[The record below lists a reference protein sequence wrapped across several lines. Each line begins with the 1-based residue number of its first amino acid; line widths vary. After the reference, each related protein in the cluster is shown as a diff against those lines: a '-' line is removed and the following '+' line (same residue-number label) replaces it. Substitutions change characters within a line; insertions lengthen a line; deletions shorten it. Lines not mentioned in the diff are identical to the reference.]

1 MSSIQVLMADKT
13 DAAKATEAKAAEP
26 RAPGAK
32 RARPR
37 DAATGP
43 LGASPEFRTNVLVR
57 WTYGWLNPLLRR
69 GFRHPL
75 QHDELWQL
83 DERLTAAAIGKRLLD
98 AWAAELKRPGG
109 DAATPAWR
117 LARTIF
123 AAFGAD
129 LVRSAMHMFV
139 QSTLSVG
146 SSVILLY
153 LITWIQDVQAGRETF
168 GDWFGYV
175 MATIIFCSRLLSTM
189 AYNWSTELTT
199 KTGFNAR
206 TSLTSA
212 LYQKSLRLSA
222 AARQEYSV
230 GKITNIIA
238 TDTNRVDISFQ
249 YMNMLWAAP
258 YQIIIATALLIWTIG
273 PSATALVGFALIVCY
288 LPFQHQI
295 ASLLRR
301 FRRGANVFAD
311 KRIKIIQ
318 EAMLGIRVVKIY
330 GWEESFQ
337 KMMSVLRSSE
347 LRQIRNSLIA
357 NVAVAGITQGIPTL
371 AMLASFICYSLLGNS
386 LNPAKTFAS
395 LSLFYSFRFPL
406 MFLPTALNQSTDAW
420 IALGRISDLLMAQ
433 EVENGPTFLPAS
445 ADPDEIAIEVTD
457 ASFRWETPPPPQ
469 PAEPAKRASKK
480 LPPPDQQQQQQASSP
495 ARPDSP
501 ASQAAAFSFDS
512 LTLRIPRGKLVAVVG
527 TVGSGKSSLLNAL
540 VGEMRRTA
548 GSLTFHGTAGFCQQQ
563 AWIQNASVKDN
574 ILFGQPLDAA
584 KYARVVRACALES
597 DLAILP
603 AGDATEIGE
612 RGINLSGGQKQRVSI
627 ARAVYF
633 DPDIVLLDDPLS
645 AVDSHVGRFLF
656 DECICKALAGKTR
669 VLVTHQLHFLPHADV
684 IVVLDHGKIVAQGSF
699 DELLQTSASFAAL
712 MREYGGL
719 GSSDSD
725 SGDGGDG
732 GSGEDKSS
740 VSGGA
745 THDGHVKV
753 EDATGPI
760 VDASKAVIVKAG
772 DTGDGGKKI
781 ISTEE
786 RNLGAVSW
794 HYYFAYAR
802 LGGGVLAFLGCFFML
817 CLANS
822 SRVMADQW
830 LNYWSSGRFALQRD
844 QYIGGYV
851 GISVFQVFAYIGYG
865 SSVMF
870 FGAVASQS
878 VHDRALLGVFRSP
891 ISFFDSAPIGR
902 ITSRFSRD
910 IDGVD
915 TLLPDVLRMFF
926 YSFTLT
932 ISNFIVI
939 ATVFPLFIAPLVPV
953 IFAYYFLQMYYRATS
968 RELKRL
974 DSITRSPL
982 IANVSETLTGLATI
996 RAYNAA
1002 ARFRDKNDALMDAN
1016 NRCYYLSLIIP
1027 RWIQLRLETL
1037 NSALVFLT
1045 AVFAI
1050 VAKSSV
1056 GPGAAGLVITYA
1068 LQITAVFNWCVKQ
1081 IADIEINMNAAE
1093 RLIHYIE
1100 ELTPEAPDVLPP
1112 GAPGASLD
1120 ASWPHAGMIE
1130 VRDAVLRYR
1139 ADLPPVLHG
1148 VSFVVRPGEKV
1159 GIVGRTGAGKS
1170 TILTSILR
1178 LFELE
1183 SGSIVI
1189 DGVDVA
1195 TLGLRDVRRRI
1206 GVIPQEPVLFSG
1218 TVRSNLD
1225 PFGQYQDSELWDALQ
1240 RADLKAA
1247 VAAAPG
1253 GLDSAVAENGD
1264 NWSTGQR
1271 QLLCLARAILKK
1283 ARIIML
1289 DEATASVDL
1298 ATDDMIQRAIRS
1310 DFGSSTV
1317 LTIAHRL
1324 NTIADYDKILVLGA
1338 GRVLEFD
1345 SPRALLGDPASH
1357 FSRMVAET
1365 GPSNAAAIRALA
1377 NGEAAVGGHA
1387 VDA

>member
-1 MSSIQVLMADKT
+1 MTTVGGPD
-13 DAAKATEAKAAEP
+13 AKAGSEADELVQ
-26 RAPGAK
+26 
-32 RARPR
+32 
-37 DAATGP
+37 P

-75 QHDELWQL
+75 QHDELH
-83 DERLTAAAIGKRLLD
+83 A
-98 AWAAELKRPGG
+98 
-109 DAATPAWR
+109 
-117 LARTIF
+117 
-123 AAFGAD
+123 
-129 LVRSAMHMFV
+129 
-139 QSTLSVG
+139 SVG

-175 MATIIFCSRLLSTM
+175 MAVSILVAQFVSTL
-189 AYNWSTELTT
+189 AYNWHYELTT

-238 TDTNRVDISFQ
+238 TDTNRVDIHF
-249 YMNMLWAAP
+249 YYINMLWAAP

-273 PSATALVGFALIVCY
+273 PSALVGFALMVFY
-288 LPFQHQI
+288 FPFQNAI
-295 ASLLRR
+295 SRKLRQ

-337 KMMSVLRSSE
+337 KLMSSFRHDE
-347 LRQIRNSLIA
+347 LKQIR
-357 NVAVAGITQGIPTL
+357 
-371 AMLASFICYSLLGNS
+371 SFL

-406 MFLPTALNQSTDAW
+406 LFFPTVFTQSTDAW

-501 ASQAAAFSFDS
+501 ASQAAAFSLDS

-548 GSLTFHGTAGFCQQQ
+548 GSLTFHGTVGFCQQQ

-745 THDGHVKV
+745 THDGQVKV
-753 EDATGPI
+753 DDSTGPV
-760 VDASKAVIVKAG
+760 VDASKAVIVKASG
-772 DTGDGGKKI
+772 DKADGAPAKAPKPSDTGDGGRKI
-781 ISTEE
+781 ISAEE
-786 RNLGAVSW
+786 RNLGAVST
-794 HYYFAYAR
+794 HYYASYIK
-802 LGGGVLAFLGCFFML
+802 LGGGALMFSSVLIVLAV
-817 CLANS
+817 AQI
-822 SRVMADQW
+822 SRVMTDQW
-830 LNYWSSGRFALQRD
+830 LTYWSSSKYGLTRD
-844 QYIGGYV
+844 QYIGAYV
-851 GISVFQVFAYIGYG
+851 GLSLFQAASYIAYGTTIAL
-865 SSVMF
+865 F
-870 FGAVASQS
+870 CATASMN
-878 VHDRALLGVFRSP
+878 VHGKALLGVFRSP
-891 ISFFDSAPIGR
+891 ISFFDSTPLGR

-910 IDGVD
+910 VD
-915 TLLPDVLRMFF
+915 TIDTLIPESIRTLLFST
-926 YSFTLT
+926 SFT
-932 ISNFIVI
+932 ISNLILI
-939 ATVFPLFIAPLVPV
+939 STVFPVFLALVVPAFIT
-953 IFAYYFLQMYYRATS
+953 FYFLQQYYRATA

-1016 NRCYYLSLIIP
+1016 NRCYYLSLIVQ
-1027 RWIQLRLETL
+1027 RWIQLRLEAF
-1037 NSALVFLT
+1037 NAIPVFMASIF
-1045 AVFAI
+1045 AVL
-1050 VAKSSV
+1050 AKTSV
-1056 GPGAAGLVITYA
+1056 GPGVVGLVVTYA
-1068 LQITAVFNWCVKQ
+1068 IQVTAMFTWMIRQ
-1081 IADIEINMNAAE
+1081 TTEIEINMNAAE

>member
-1 MSSIQVLMADKT
+1 MADSK
-13 DAAKATEAKAAEP
+13 EADPKQ
-26 RAPGAK
+26 AP
-32 RARPR
+32 
-37 DAATGP
+37 TVLLP
-43 LGASPEFRTNVLVR
+43 LGQATSTPSPSASPEFQSNIFTQ

-69 GFRHPL
+69 GFRYPL

-83 DERLTAAAIGKRLLD
+83 D
-98 AWAAELKRPGG
+98 PV
-109 DAATPAWR
+109 
-117 LARTIF
+117 F
-123 AAFGAD
+123 
-129 LVRSAMHMFV
+129 RSK

-175 MATIIFCSRLLSTM
+175 MAVSIFVAQVYVTL
-189 AYNWSTELTT
+189 ANNWSTELTT

-249 YMNMLWAAP
+249 YLNMLWAAP

-273 PSATALVGFALIVCY
+273 PSALVGFAIMVLYI
-288 LPFQHQI
+288 PFQNAISRKLTQ
-295 ASLLRR
+295 

-318 EAMLGIRVVKIY
+318 EAMLGIRVIKIY

-337 KMMSVLRSSE
+337 NLMSVLRSDE
-347 LRQIRNSLIA
+347 LKQIRGFLMARAS
-357 NVAVAGITQGIPTL
+357 VSSITQVVPAF
-371 AMLASFICYSLLGNS
+371 AMLFSFVCYSLLGNS

-395 LSLFYSFRFPL
+395 LSLFYTLRIPML
-406 MFLPTALNQSTDAW
+406 FLPIVITQ
-420 IALGRISDLLMAQ
+420 
-433 EVENGPTFLPAS
+433 VENGPTFLPAS

-457 ASFRWETPPPPQ
+457 ASFGWETPPPPQ

-480 LPPPDQQQQQQASSP
+480 LPPPDQQQQQQQASSP

-501 ASQAAAFSFDS
+501 ASQAAAFSLDS

-548 GSLTFHGTAGFCQQQ
+548 GSLTFRGTVGFCQQQ

-745 THDGHVKV
+745 THDGQVKV
-753 EDATGPI
+753 DDSTGPV
-760 VDASKAVIVKAG
+760 VDASKAVIVKASG
-772 DTGDGGKKI
+772 DKADGAPAKAPKPSDTGDGGRKI
-781 ISTEE
+781 ISAEE
-786 RNLGAVSW
+786 RNLGAVST
-794 HYYFAYAR
+794 HYYASYIK
-802 LGGGVLAFLGCFFML
+802 LGGGALMFSSVLIVLAV
-817 CLANS
+817 AQI
-822 SRVMADQW
+822 SRVMTDQW
-830 LNYWSSGRFALQRD
+830 LTYWSSSKYGLTRD
-844 QYIGGYV
+844 QYIGAYV
-851 GISVFQVFAYIGYG
+851 GLSLFQAASYIAYGTTIAL
-865 SSVMF
+865 F
-870 FGAVASQS
+870 CATASMN
-878 VHDRALLGVFRSP
+878 VHGKALLGVFRSP
-891 ISFFDSAPIGR
+891 ISFFDSTPLGR

-910 IDGVD
+910 VD
-915 TLLPDVLRMFF
+915 TIDTLIPESIRTLLFST
-926 YSFTLT
+926 SFT
-932 ISNFIVI
+932 ISNLILI
-939 ATVFPLFIAPLVPV
+939 STVFPVFLALVVPAFIT
-953 IFAYYFLQMYYRATS
+953 FYFLQQYYRATA

-1016 NRCYYLSLIIP
+1016 NRCYYLSLIVQ
-1027 RWIQLRLETL
+1027 RWIQLRLEAF
-1037 NSALVFLT
+1037 NAIPVFMASIF
-1045 AVFAI
+1045 AVL
-1050 VAKSSV
+1050 AKTSV
-1056 GPGAAGLVITYA
+1056 GPGVVGLVVTYA
-1068 LQITAVFNWCVKQ
+1068 IQVTAMFTWMIRQ
-1081 IADIEINMNAAE
+1081 TTEIEINMNAAE

-1345 SPRALLGDPASH
+1345 SPRALLADTASH

-1387 VDA
+1387 TDA